1 MIVIKKLITAIST
14 AAFLISS
21 GCSAAMLP
29 TKSGISE
36 EYNKIAST
44 TELKSGYVPINYPKQ
59 VGMWLPY
66 VKFPEYMQGKSEDD
80 FRNGVAEILDNA
92 DADKVN
98 TVYFHVHPSGD
109 AYYSSDIYPKGVY
122 LDGNYDP
129 LAIVI
134 DEAHKRGISV
144 HAWINP
150 LRMHTDEQMQAL
162 PDRFIVKKWIN
173 MGKPFVKNVNGRW
186 YLDPAYPET
195 IEFLGDS
202 VREILEKYN
211 VDGVHIDDYFYP
223 TTSPDFDSEAFEIS
237 GASDLAAWRTEN
249 VSRFVKKLYDTVKEK
264 DERLL
269 FGISPQGNI
278 RADYET
284 QYADVRKWG
293 SESGFCDYIVPQ
305 IYYGFENE
313 TMPFL
318 TTLEE
323 WLKLTDES
331 EVSLIIGLAAYKLGR
346 EDKWAGSSAE
356 LEWINDP
363 DIINKQIAAVTA
375 SEADGYALYY

>member
-1 MIVIKKLITAIST
+1 MKKLIATVSI

-21 GCSAAMLP
+21 GCSADMLP
-29 TKSGISE
+29 NKSGKYNDLSE
-36 EYNKIAST
+36 LSSS
-44 TELKSGYVPINYPKQ
+44 TELKSGYVPMNYPKQ
-59 VGMWLPY
+59 LGMWIPY

-80 FRNGVAEILDNA
+80 FRKNVVEILENA
-92 DADKVN
+92 AADSVN
-98 TVYFHVHPSGD
+98 TVYFHAHPNGD

-144 HAWINP
+144 HVWINP
-150 LRMHTDEQMQAL
+150 LRMQTEEQMQIL
-162 PDRFIVKKWIN
+162 PDSFIVKKWIE
-173 MGKPFVKNVNGRW
+173 MEKPFVKKVNGRW
-186 YLDPAYPET
+186 YLNPSYSE
-195 IEFLGDS
+195 IEKLLSDS
-202 VREILEKYN
+202 VREIINKYE

-223 TTSPDFDSEAFEIS
+223 TTSPDFDREAFETS
-237 GASDLAAWRTEN
+237 ESSDLAAWRTEN
-249 VSRFVKKLYDTVKEK
+249 VSRYVKKLFDTVKET

-278 RADYET
+278 KANYET

-293 SESGFCDYIVPQ
+293 SENGFCDYIVPQ

-318 TTLEE
+318 STLDE
-323 WLKLTDES
+323 WVELAEGS
-331 EVSLIIGLAAYKLGR
+331 GVSLIIGLAAYKLGR
-346 EDKWAGSSAE
+346 EDKWAGNSAE
-356 LEWINDP
+356 LEWINDS
-363 DIINKQIAAVTA
+363 DIINKQIAAVEA
-375 SEADGYALYY
+375 SKAKGYALYY